1 MTVLR
6 DDEPLDHSSGAMN
19 EPLSSPSRAH
29 HTLARGKVLTGRAR
43 AWLSY
48 YRAELM
54 LLGPAAV
61 YLGLVGFLLLHRP
74 GLALAAML
82 TALLAAAGPRIP
94 ANTMLSLYRAEPIA
108 PGQGVALRGAIAAMS
123 ARAGLAH
130 EPALAIIPSLAV
142 GAFSAGAQP
151 RMALMLTE
159 GLLRRHSLR
168 EIVARAAHEIAH
180 MRNGDLPVLALADTL
195 TRLAQALFYL
205 GVLCLAV
212 DAVAWL
218 AGEQVFGTRSILLL
232 LAAPM
237 LNSQLQLAL
246 PRQREFDADILAAH
260 LLGDA
265 SVMAGVAQRWEDDRG
280 SMIDDFR
287 LPVPQRRSPTPSPLR
302 AHPEP
307 SDRASRLRA
316 IDPASLGAPLPL
328 ADEPLISL
336 VGFGPI
342 EMRPR
347 NRWPGLWF

>member
-1 MTVLR
+1 MS
-6 DDEPLDHSSGAMN
+6 EPIVT
-19 EPLSSPSRAH
+19 PTRAQEA
-29 HTLARGKVLTGRAR
+29 LVRGQVLTGHAR
-43 AWLSY
+43 AWLA
-48 YRAELM
+48 RHHAELM
-54 LLGPAAV
+54 LLGPTVV
-61 YLGLVGFLLLHRP
+61 YLALVGYLLLHGS
-74 GLALAAML
+74 GLVLAAVLTAML
-82 TALLAAAGPRIP
+82 TVLGPRIS
-94 ANTMLSLYRAEPIA
+94 ADTMLNLYRAEPIA
-108 PGQGVALRGAIAAMS
+108 PAQGVALRSAIAAMS
-123 ARAGLAH
+123 ARAGLSH

-151 RMALMLTE
+151 RMALLLTE

-180 MRNGDLPVLALADTL
+180 MRNGDLPILALADTL
-195 TRLAQALFYL
+195 TRFAQALFYL
-205 GVLCLAV
+205 GAMFMAI

-218 AGEQVFGTRSILLL
+218 AGEHVFGAVPIVLL

-246 PRQREFDADILAAH
+246 PRQREYDADALAAS

-265 SVMAGVAQRWEDDRG
+265 MAMADVAERWEDDHG
-280 SMIDDFR
+280 SIIDDFR
-287 LPVPQRRSPTPSPLR
+287 LPVPQRRSPAPSPLR

-307 SDRASRLRA
+307 SERASRLRA
-316 IDPASLGAPLPL
+316 IDPTSLDGPLRIT
-328 ADEPLISL
+328 DEPLISL